1 MQHSTYWSISDV
13 NMWGFVSKQDG
24 CAQKKNPQNP
34 EEQLQAIHREKQPDF
49 KAIVHHKYL

>member
-1 MQHSTYWSISDV
+1 MQHSTYWPISDV

-24 CAQKKNPQNP
+24 CAQKKKKNP
-34 EEQLQAIHREKQPDF
+34 EEQLQAIYCEKQPDF

>member
-24 CAQKKNPQNP
+24 CAQKKTPQNP